1 LSRISLALQSFFG
14 ILFQG
19 ELPEKV
25 VRALGYSKGAKAADP
40 SPPAPTSQLG
50 PAQGAVQLLGIL
62 QRDAR
67 LVDLLMEDIS
77 GASDDQVGAAFRQV
91 QEQARQCLQRYIQL
105 APVIDGVEGAY
116 TRTGGL
122 GVDSAALKLLGNV
135 PPDGNVS
142 GGILR
147 HKGWKAEKV
156 SLPPLNIKQDLNIVA
171 PAEVEIE

>member
-1 LSRISLALQSFFG
+1 MSRISLALQSFLG
-14 ILFQG
+14 ILFRG
-19 ELPEKV
+19 DLPEKV
-25 VRALGYSKGAKAADP
+25 ARALGYSKGGKAGAP
-40 SPPAPTSQLG
+40 KPPAPAAQLG
-50 PAQGAVQLLGIL
+50 PAEGAIQLLGIL

-91 QEQARQCLQRYIQL
+91 QEQARQCLQHYIRL

-116 TRTGGL
+116 TRTSGL
-122 GVDSAALKLLGNV
+122 ALNSTALKLVGNV

-156 SLPPLNIKQDLNIVA
+156 SLPPLNVKQDLNIVA